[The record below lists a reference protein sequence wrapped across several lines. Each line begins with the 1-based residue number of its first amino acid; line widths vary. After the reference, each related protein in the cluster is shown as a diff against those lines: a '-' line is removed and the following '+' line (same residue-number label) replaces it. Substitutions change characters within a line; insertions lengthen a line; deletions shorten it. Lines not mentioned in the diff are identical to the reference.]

1 MPKCR
6 TRKPRKPSQD
16 DAAKLILANLSPA
29 VRAEGLAS
37 DCDDDGMNKTERA
50 YAARLEAMK
59 RAGEILEWQFEP
71 FRLRLGDLK
80 RGRRS
85 SAKGRK
91 EVYYTPDFLILMPDR
106 TLVIHE
112 IKGRETTAEM
122 ARFKVA
128 ASIHHYRF
136 VLVKRDGQNW
146 TEETFEAEGP

>member
-6 TRKPRKPSQD
+6 KPKAPRRASKAADS
-16 DAAKLILANLSPA
+16 DAVARAVLAAASPA
-29 VRAEGLAS
+29 VRAEGKAS
-37 DCDDDGMNKTERA
+37 DCDDDGMNRTERA

-91 EVYYTPDFLILMPDR
+91 EVYH
-106 TLVIHE
+106 V
-112 IKGRETTAEM
+112 
-122 ARFKVA
+122 
-128 ASIHHYRF
+128 SS
-136 VLVKRDGQNW
+136 
-146 TEETFEAEGP
+146 